1 MSGLGGALTTAGVGC
16 CRKALEAIQFLRG
29 LSCGLA
35 RRKQLHLMES
45 CSAFLLMPQEIH
57 AGRAQE
63 LWDHPADHQQQAA
76 DAPFTSQLP
85 SPMLGIGEL
94 LRMFPLEAN
103 YSSRAESNHVALYN
117 SPVGPQDTWPG
128 APRSAAL
135 GSESEIL
142 PMHLLLRPKVA
153 V

>member
-1 MSGLGGALTTAGVGC
+1 MTGILVT
-16 CRKALEAIQFLRG
+16 
-29 LSCGLA
+29 
-35 RRKQLHLMES
+35 
-45 CSAFLLMPQEIH
+45 EIH
-57 AGRAQE
+57 AGQAQE

-94 LRMFPLEAN
+94 LRMFPLEAS
-103 YSSRAESNHVALYN
+103 YSSRVESNHVALYN
-117 SPVGPQDTWPG
+117 SPVGAQDTWLG

-142 PMHLLLRPKVA
+142 PRHRLLRPKVA